1 MFLIIDLFSLY
12 INLNHLKELD
22 YKFEN
27 CCCYNV
33 IHLILKNL
41 NYHFF
46 LIDVEVL
53 LRNLLVRY
61 FHYNLLNMIEKEMNL
76 TLWITKFILNI
87 KYKILQVIH
96 MEIWHIIFYL
106 KLKYFVYIKKNFF
119 DNKILFNYY
128 RFSLT
133 SNYFYFL

>member
-76 TLWITKFILNI
+76 TL
-87 KYKILQVIH
+87 
-96 MEIWHIIFYL
+96 FYL
-106 KLKYFVYIKKNFF
+106 
-119 DNKILFNYY
+119 ILHLLIQNQINLLCLY
-128 RFSLT
+128 SI
-133 SNYFYFL
+133 FLF

>member
-27 CCCYNV
+27 CCCHNV

-76 TLWITKFILNI
+76 TLFYLILHLLIQNQI
-87 KYKILQVIH
+87 NLLYLYSIFLYELHMYYKIN
-96 MEIWHIIFYL
+96 
-106 KLKYFVYIKKNFF
+106 NF
-119 DNKILFNYY
+119 IYY
-128 RFSLT
+128 RLF
-133 SNYFYFL
+133 F